1 MKFEEIDEQ
10 CANALRIL
18 SIDAITNAKSGHP
31 GLPLGTASIVYTL
44 WKEHLNFDCRNP
56 NWFNRD
62 RFVLSAGHGSALL
75 YSLLHLFGFGLDL
88 EELKRFRQLN
98 SLTPGHPEYG
108 HTIGVETTTG
118 PLGQGFAN
126 AVGMAIAE
134 KILEDKFNKPDIEI
148 INHYTYV
155 LCGEGD
161 LMEGISYES
170 ASLAGHLKLNKLIC
184 LFDYNKITIEG
195 STDIT
200 FTEDIEKRFKS
211 QNWNVIKVEDGYNMI
226 EVDKAIK
233 KAKKSK
239 DKPTIIIVK
248 TNIGYKSPKQD
259 SNKVHGEPLS
269 PEEVM
274 KTRENLGWQ
283 YKETFY
289 VPNEIREYFKKISD
303 KKSKNFKK
311 WVKKLEEYKIKYP
324 QDYQKL
330 ENFLSMISDIKIEI
344 DFEKE
349 IATRE
354 ASYKILNYIADKVEY
369 LYGGSADLAPSTK
382 TKIDLYPDR
391 NFHFGIREHAM
402 GGIING
408 ISIHGGIRPF
418 GSTFLVFL
426 DYMKTPVRLASMMKI
441 SPIFIFTHDSIAVG
455 EDGPTHE
462 PVEHIMSLRLI
473 PDLITI
479 RPADAFETEKAW
491 EYILKTK
498 KVIALLLTRQKVPLL
513 TNYREKIF
521 NNFEKGAYFLIEE
534 NNPDRIIIATGSEVH
549 IAIEVSKILSQKGLK
564 ISVISMPSYEI
575 FSVQD
580 ENYKKQIL
588 KKGIPKI
595 VIEAGRTQG
604 WSDMLGEKVDVFG
617 VDNFGKSAPEKDV
630 YSFFGLTAEKISEK
644 IIKVL
649 K

>member
-18 SIDAITNAKSGHP
+18 SIDTITNAKSGHP
-31 GLPLGTASIVYTL
+31 GLPLGTASMVYTL

-289 VPNEIREYFKKISD
+289 VPDEIREYFKKISD
-303 KKSKNFKK
+303 K
-311 WVKKLEEYKIKYP
+311 
-324 QDYQKL
+324 
-330 ENFLSMISDIKIEI
+330 
-344 DFEKE
+344 
-349 IATRE
+349 
-354 ASYKILNYIADKVEY
+354 
-369 LYGGSADLAPSTK
+369 
-382 TKIDLYPDR
+382 
-391 NFHFGIREHAM
+391 
-402 GGIING
+402 
-408 ISIHGGIRPF
+408 
-418 GSTFLVFL
+418 
-426 DYMKTPVRLASMMKI
+426 
-441 SPIFIFTHDSIAVG
+441 
-455 EDGPTHE
+455 
-462 PVEHIMSLRLI
+462 
-473 PDLITI
+473 
-479 RPADAFETEKAW
+479 
-491 EYILKTK
+491 
-498 KVIALLLTRQKVPLL
+498 
-513 TNYREKIF
+513 
-521 NNFEKGAYFLIEE
+521 
-534 NNPDRIIIATGSEVH
+534 
-549 IAIEVSKILSQKGLK
+549 
-564 ISVISMPSYEI
+564 
-575 FSVQD
+575 
-580 ENYKKQIL
+580 
-588 KKGIPKI
+588 
-595 VIEAGRTQG
+595 
-604 WSDMLGEKVDVFG
+604 
-617 VDNFGKSAPEKDV
+617 
-630 YSFFGLTAEKISEK
+630 
-644 IIKVL
+644 
-649 K
+649 